1 MAADINDKFKKVSAD
16 NSYAVATTVKTA
28 RTVGG
33 GTTLEAFD
41 LSKWADAT
49 AVNFLTYR
57 KTTDPVTNITTVTN
71 RTGWTALVNTSSNT
85 LTNLTVAPGYTD
97 LGHQVGDYIEPVQM
111 SKWAN
116 DLVDGILVTHNQDGT
131 LKNKIATLSKINGG
145 STAGVLTTDASGNV
159 SATSQPFSTLNGS
172 DGSTTSTTY
181 VTIGVTP
188 AGVAVNVG
196 ASGRVLIGFGSTAYQ
211 STSGNFCETSI
222 QVSGA
227 NTITAGS
234 ERRLICTNK
243 QGATG
248 EMPLS
253 KTTLLSGLTPGS
265 TTFQQR
271 FKVNA
276 GTGNFSGNYIW
287 VLAL

>member
-57 KTTDPVTNITTVTN
+57 KTTDPVTNVTTITN
-71 RTGWTALVNTSSNT
+71 RTGWTALVNTGSNT
-85 LTNLTVAPGYTD
+85 LTNLTIAPGYTD
-97 LGHQVGDYIEPVQM
+97 LGQQVGDYIEPVQM

-145 STAGVLTTDASGNV
+145 TTAGALTTDASGVV
-159 SATSQPFSTLNGS
+159 SPGGNYSTSEVATNTTWV
-172 DGSTTSTTY
+172 DGKMIYKKTVNFGNMPSSTTKN
-181 VTIGVTP
+181 VAHGVTGIDRFIKYETSLKDTTNDNSFP
-188 AGVAVNVG
+188 LPFVR
-196 ASGRVLIGFGSTAYQ
+196 ASGGTDNMELR
-211 STSGNFCETSI
+211 
-222 QVSGA
+222 
-227 NTITAGS
+227 
-234 ERRLICTNK
+234 
-243 QGATG
+243 
-248 EMPLS
+248 
-253 KTTLLSGLTPGS
+253 LTPTNITV
-265 TTFQQR
+265 TTNSANF
-271 FKVNA
+271 V
-276 GTGNFSGNYIW
+276 NFSAYITIYYTK
-287 VLAL
+287 V

>member
-57 KTTDPVTNITTVTN
+57 KTTDPVTNVTTVTN
-71 RTGWTALVNTSSNT
+71 RTGWTALVNTGSNT

-116 DLVDGILVTHNQDGT
+116 DLVDGLLTSHNQNGT
-131 LKNKIATLSKINGG
+131 LKNNSVTTAAIANNAVTAPKIDFTTFPGITTQSNPGSAGGNLNLVKIGNLRYAFGTSINRASGSSPNLPQVSTVTFPSGFFSSTPVCTVSAGGPLNSVATQVANVNTVSINSLSYYQFT
-145 STAGVLTTDASGNV
+145 TAG
-159 SATSQPFSTLNGS
+159 
-172 DGSTTSTTY
+172 
-181 VTIGVTP
+181 
-188 AGVAVNVG
+188 
-196 ASGRVLIGFGSTAYQ
+196 
-211 STSGNFCETSI
+211 
-222 QVSGA
+222 
-227 NTITAGS
+227 AGS
-234 ERRLICTNK
+234 AVVQWVAI
-243 QGATG
+243 
-248 EMPLS
+248 
-253 KTTLLSGLTPGS
+253 
-265 TTFQQR
+265 
-271 FKVNA
+271 
-276 GTGNFSGNYIW
+276 GT
-287 VLAL
+287 